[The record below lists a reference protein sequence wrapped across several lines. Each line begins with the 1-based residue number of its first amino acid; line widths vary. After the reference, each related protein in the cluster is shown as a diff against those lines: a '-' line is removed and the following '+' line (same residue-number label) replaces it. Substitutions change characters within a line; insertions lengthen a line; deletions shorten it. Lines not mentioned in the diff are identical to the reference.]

1 MKIDKTRFLF
11 LTGALS
17 AAALAG
23 MSVTSGCTVNS
34 TSTDGGTD
42 SSTNNTTDG
51 STSTDGSASTDGS
64 TDGSSSSDGGAD
76 AAACLDDT
84 GSVADCGDAGSCT
97 CATESSLFKKG
108 VANAIAECQLKLPTC
123 EGDPASATCIR
134 DAITRACDDATAA
147 AFCAPLVADCA
158 NGAGQKLVQAD
169 CEKLVKSLSAAGR
182 AQVTSCVT
190 EGVPNNC
197 GTDSN
202 LCVALP

>member
-17 AAALAG
+17 AAAVAG
-23 MSVTSGCTVNS
+23 MSVTSGCTVTS
-34 TSTDGGTD
+34 TSTDGGAD
-42 SSTNNTTDG
+42 SSTTTPDS
-51 STSTDGSASTDGS
+51 STGTDGSASTDGS
-64 TDGSSSSDGGAD
+64 TDGSSSTDGGAD

-84 GSVADCGDAGSCT
+84 GSVADCADAGSCT
-97 CATESSLFKKG
+97 CSTESGLFKKG

-134 DAITRACDDATAA
+134 DAITRACDDATAT

-158 NGAGQKLVQAD
+158 NGAGQKITQAD

-182 AQVTSCVT
+182 AQVTTCVT
-190 EGVPNNC
+190 EGVANNC
-197 GTDSN
+197 GTDSL